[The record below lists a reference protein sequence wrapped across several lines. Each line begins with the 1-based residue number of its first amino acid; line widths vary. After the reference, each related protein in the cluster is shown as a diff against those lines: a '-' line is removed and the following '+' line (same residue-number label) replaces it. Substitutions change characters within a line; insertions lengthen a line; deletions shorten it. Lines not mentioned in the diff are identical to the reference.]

1 DGWSVSLLLSELSA
15 LYSAYRQG
23 EADPLPELAIQYA
36 DYAQWQRSWLEGG
49 QLDRQI
55 AYWRQRLSG
64 APSLLSLPTDRA
76 RPAQQDYSGALVPVH
91 LDKTLSDRLEHL
103 SRRHGVTLYM
113 TLLASWGA
121 VLGRLAGQTD
131 VVIGSPVAGRNR
143 SEIEGLIGF
152 FVNTLA
158 LRLDLEEMSIAQLL
172 AQAKDTVVSAQ
183 AHQDLPFEQVV
194 DIVKPD
200 RSLSHTPLFQA

>member
-1 DGWSVSLLLSELSA
+1 MSN
-15 LYSAYRQG
+15 
-23 EADPLPELAIQYA
+23 
-36 DYAQWQRSWLEGG
+36 
-49 QLDRQI
+49 
-55 AYWRQRLSG
+55 
-64 APSLLSLPTDRA
+64 
-76 RPAQQDYSGALVPVH
+76 
-91 LDKTLSDRLEHL
+91 
-103 SRRHGVTLYM
+103 M

-200 RSLSHTPLFQA
+200 RSLSHTPLFQAMLAWQNTPDGELSLSGLELSAPVPFPRGSARGGQEAPARRKSG

>member
-1 DGWSVSLLLSELSA
+1 MSLLLSELSA